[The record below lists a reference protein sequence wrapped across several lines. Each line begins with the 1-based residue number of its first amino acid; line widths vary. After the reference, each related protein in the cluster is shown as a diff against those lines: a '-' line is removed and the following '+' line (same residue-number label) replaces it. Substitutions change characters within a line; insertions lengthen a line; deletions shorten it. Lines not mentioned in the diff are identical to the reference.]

1 MIPSSYHRPNFTLC
15 LVADRQSPEDLLR
28 EFGYVTEYDDFFTVD
43 EEIKFREKEFVNKA
57 DFENAAVEEDDEE
70 TVN

>member
-1 MIPSSYHRPNFTLC
+1 
-15 LVADRQSPEDLLR
+15 LLR

-43 EEIKFREKEFVNKA
+43 EEVKFREKEFVNKA